1 MMLNLVL
8 IDLYFNNV
16 FLIFYNFVLKYCI
29 LILVSN
35 KMNKFLKKN
44 NYRYM
49 YIVFIKILIV
59 VFCYY

>member
-16 FLIFYNFVLKYCI
+16 FLIFYNFVFKYCI

-35 KMNKFLKKN
+35 KMNKFLKK
-44 NYRYM
+44 
-49 YIVFIKILIV
+49 KL
-59 VFCYY
+59 

>member
-16 FLIFYNFVLKYCI
+16 FLIFYSFVLKYCI

-35 KMNKFLKKN
+35 KMNKFKKK
-44 NYRYM
+44 
-49 YIVFIKILIV
+49 KIIDICILFFV
-59 VFCYY
+59 KWYY

>member
-35 KMNKFLKKN
+35 KMNKFKKK

-49 YIVFIKILIV
+49 YIVF
-59 VFCYY
+59 C

>member
-16 FLIFYNFVLKYCI
+16 FLIFYNFVFKYCI

-35 KMNKFLKKN
+35 KMNKFKK
-44 NYRYM
+44 
-49 YIVFIKILIV
+49 KIIDICILFFV
-59 VFCYY
+59 KWYY

>member
-16 FLIFYNFVLKYCI
+16 FLIFYNFVFKYCI

>member
-16 FLIFYNFVLKYCI
+16 FLIFYNFVFKYCI

-35 KMNKFLKKN
+35 KMNKLKKKK

-49 YIVFIKILIV
+49 YIKILIV